1 LIFGLWIYLDPW
13 FLKFGFEKQ
22 GVMSKKP
29 RKNKM
34 DPRQAF
40 GQDAQKPK
48 KEKDWGFDEI
58 ARSKT
63 RGR

>member
-1 LIFGLWIYLDPW
+1 
-13 FLKFGFEKQ
+13 
-22 GVMSKKP
+22 MSKKP

-34 DPRQAF
+34 DARRVP
-40 GQDAQKPK
+40 GEISQKPR

-58 ARSKT
+58 ARSKV